1 MRKTTVVLLFAVM
14 LMIALAV
21 PAVAATQDT
30 KSQTTEATLKLNA
43 LGILKGYPDGSLRLG
58 APMTRA
64 ELAAVA
70 VRVIG
75 QDGAARLLA
84 GRTRFCDV
92 DSSHWA
98 SGYINV
104 AAAAGIIIGDPD
116 GHFRPDASVS
126 YAEAVTMLIRIGGW
140 DRACSRGDWP
150 AEFIVKAVQL
160 GLVKGVSFSA
170 LAALTRADAAE
181 MVYNSLGAPL
191 AVWDKAH
198 QDWVG
203 SAVTVL
209 NRYLKGRELFTTVIG
224 VPATD
229 GSLASSEVATADGR
243 IALPAGI
250 AANALLGRS
259 IDVITVDGRCVYV
272 RDVTPASAVVAGVS
286 KENLAAG
293 AATISIRTAAND
305 TEFKLAPGAVII
317 RNNVPGG
324 LGDISAGDRLVLFLD
339 EENAVR
345 FIAASHYD
353 VEDAVVTAKTVR
365 GSVGAEDDSL
375 VTGGHSYR
383 ILPNTVF
390 SRNGEP
396 ANFGDIAV
404 GDVVYVQATGEYA
417 RAIEAFGPSIRGVV
431 GGVGYNTDGRCW
443 LTVNGVQYVV
453 DPAAF
458 SDGSV
463 QLDGEARTQAEIG
476 GLVGHNAEVTLNR
489 DGEARIVRAT
499 SETLFGAVEAV
510 SEDRTSFAVLSG
522 GLRRDIAM
530 AYGIVPAGILPGD
543 RVKVCL
549 RANGQATRVSAV
561 TLSNEFS
568 VRAVDTVNRRLTLER
583 AGALQ
588 IMDYAFDA
596 CGSRGAAW
604 GAPALLEPGDRV
616 MLYSDPTTGVMR
628 YFEAWP
634 DQSGIIWGKMI
645 GSVTTDSGT
654 TVYADVRGSLEE
666 YPSAV
671 VPALSCGDFARLILD
686 SHGVV
691 SAVDPVQWLD
701 GGRDYRIV
709 ALSGSV
715 VTVAYED
722 GGTKY
727 ALFDLSR
734 AALYRAGTG
743 AFLNEAELQRGMVL
757 RVATSDGGEQA
768 SVEIA
773 VVVLTGE

>member
-1 MRKTTVVLLFAVM
+1 MRKATVVLLFAAM
-14 LMIALAV
+14 LMITLAA

-30 KSQTTEATLKLNA
+30 RPQTTEATLKLNA

-64 ELAAVA
+64 ELAAMA

-92 DSSHWA
+92 DSSHWV

-104 AAAAGIIIGDPD
+104 AVAAGIIKGDPD
-116 GHFRPDASVS
+116 GHFRPEASVS
-126 YAEAVTMLIRIGGW
+126 YAEAVTVLLRIGGW
-140 DRACSRGDWP
+140 DSACSRGDWP
-150 AEFIVKAVQL
+150 TEFVVKAVQL
-160 GLVKGVSFSA
+160 GLVKDITFSA
-170 LAALTRADAAE
+170 FAAVTRADAAE
-181 MVYNSLGAPL
+181 MVYDSLGAPL
-191 AVWDKAH
+191 AVWDAAH

-203 SAVTVL
+203 SDVSVL
-209 NRYLKGRELFTTVIG
+209 NRYLKGRELVTTVIG

-259 IDVITVDGRCVYV
+259 IDVIAVDGRCVYA
-272 RDVTPASAVVAGVS
+272 RDVTPASAVVTGVS

-293 AATISIRTAAND
+293 SATIPVRTAAMD

-317 RNNVPGG
+317 RDNVPAG

-345 FIAASHYD
+345 FIVASHYD

-365 GSVGAEDDSL
+365 GSAGAQNDSL
-375 VTGGHSYR
+375 VTGGHVYR

-390 SRNGEP
+390 RRNGAP
-396 ANFGDIAV
+396 ATFGDTAA

-489 DGEARIVRAT
+489 
-499 SETLFGAVEAV
+499 EAV

-549 RANGQATRVSAV
+549 RANGQATQVSAV